1 MPEQPKVIAEF
12 KECPI
17 CRPNFLMKFFL
28 KLLGKPYHPETISQK
43 AYKGLKEA
51 GRVPK
56 EAFDSVSK
64 QIIPLTDPRVA
75 LSVETL
81 LVHYDICAK
90 CGMTR
95 CTKAEVVTGIVQ
107 MRPQAGP
114 R

>member
-43 AYKGLKEA
+43 ATKGLKEA

-56 EAFDSVSK
+56 EAFSSVSK

-81 LVHYDICAK
+81 LVHYDVCAK

-95 CTKAEVVTGIVQ
+95 CTKAEVVTGVVQ